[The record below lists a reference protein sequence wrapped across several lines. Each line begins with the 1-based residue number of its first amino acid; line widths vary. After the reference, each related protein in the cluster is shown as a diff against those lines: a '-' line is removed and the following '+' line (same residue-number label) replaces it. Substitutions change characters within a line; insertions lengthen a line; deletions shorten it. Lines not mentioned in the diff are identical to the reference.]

1 MSKDFVLPGTTVE
14 AFVQFLNGKP
24 EETYGDKGSMV
35 LDVLKRSIQ
44 LAIHDAIQSG
54 DGMAE
59 HSIDVDGFLLAVFQ
73 VSTVHFGTELAPKFG
88 PPDRARFQAIN
99 WACCLWMRKWFGDFQ
114 QNKGTV
120 SLFQTSQV
128 PNLVQTLLEDIE
140 KGDIPASE
148 NDDRI
153 LRISENWL
161 LCMCQYIDEGAR
173 STEPFLTAAVRGMNM
188 QEALDGD
195 LLDSEDWQ
203 QAWNQPFRGRAL
215 NALETKLQLNANA
228 IRMDRKKADM
238 SRIIPVVQASGTG
251 KSRLAEEY
259 GSFLTML
266 TCRFVRKNFGVMLS
280 LRNGS
285 GFPDCVYL
293 VFLSSNSR
301 TIMCRNISRT
311 L

>member
-1 MSKDFVLPGTTVE
+1 ME

-24 EETYGDKGSMV
+24 DETYGDKGSMV
-35 LDVLKRSIQ
+35 LDVLKHSIQ
-44 LAIHDAIQSG
+44 LAIHDAIQSEHSV
-54 DGMAE
+54 AE
-59 HSIDVDGFLLAVFQ
+59 HSIDVYSFLQVVYAVSNYH
-73 VSTVHFGTELAPKFG
+73 VRTELAPKFG
-88 PPDRARFQAIN
+88 PLDGARSQAISLA
-99 WACCLWMRKWFGDFQ
+99 WSRWMTKLSGDLQ

-120 SLFQTSQV
+120 SLFQTSQTL
-128 PNLVQTLLEDIE
+128 NLVQTLLEDIE
-140 KGDIPASE
+140 KRDIPASE

-153 LRISENWL
+153 LRISEKLL
-161 LCMCQYIDEGAR
+161 LCMRQYVDEGAR
-173 STEPFLTAAVRGMNM
+173 STEPFLTVAVRGMNM
-188 QEALDGD
+188 QEALGGD

-203 QAWNQPFRGRAL
+203 QAWNQPFRGGAL

-228 IRMDRKKADM
+228 IRTDRKKADM

-251 KSRLAEEY
+251 KSRLSEEF
-259 GSFLTML
+259 GSFLTLL
-266 TCRFVRKNFGVMLS
+266 TYRFVRKNFGVMLS